1 MTNVDTQY
9 VSSNGLMPLN
19 AMRFEVL
26 DSWRGICALLVA
38 MFHFPLAGIIS
49 QNDFVRGAFLFVDF
63 FFVLSGFVFAHAYG
77 ARLAKGQGLST
88 FLFNRVGRLVP
99 LHLFML
105 LVLVCLELV
114 RWKFQG
120 LGNGQAMF
128 SGRNTLD
135 AILPNMLMIHGL
147 GTMDQLTWNTPS
159 WSIST
164 ELYAY
169 AMFGCLLV
177 LFKSKAHIA
186 TTLVILACAV
196 FFSQHAFTSIDMT
209 YDYGLFRCLYG
220 FATGILVQRIFAFL
234 YSMPQGVPLP
244 VQSIT
249 MIELIIVALVALFV
263 STNNSDLFSF
273 FAPLVFGAAVLVFA
287 REGGLIS
294 KLLKLRTLVYIG
306 TISYSIYLTHL
317 TVQGTL
323 YALARYAHH
332 QFNWGD
338 LVKLEI
344 VGSRAF
350 VYTPLENLM
359 LVSLMLGLTIALSSL
374 TYRVIEKPSRAWFRN
389 RAEQLQKQRLTPA
402 KDIQTA

>member
-1 MTNVDTQY
+1 MTNDDTQY
-9 VSSNGLMPLN
+9 VSSNGVMPLN

-38 MFHFPLAGIIS
+38 MFHFPLAGAIS

-77 ARLAKGQGLST
+77 ARLAKGQGLGT
-88 FLFNRVGRLVP
+88 FLINRIGRLAP
-99 LHLFML
+99 LHVFML
-105 LVLVCLELV
+105 LVLVTLELI
-114 RWKFQG
+114 RWQFQEF
-120 LGNGQAMF
+120 GNGQAVF

-135 AILPNMLMIHGL
+135 AILPNLFMIHGL

-169 AMFGCLLV
+169 AAFGSLWVLCRQKAYLAATLVIIGCLLF
-177 LFKSKAHIA
+177 LLNLKP
-186 TTLVILACAV
+186 
-196 FFSQHAFTSIDMT
+196 TSIEMT
-209 YDYGLFRCLYG
+209 YDYGLFRCLFG
-220 FATGILVQRIFAFL
+220 FAGGILVQHLFAYL
-234 YSMPQGVPLP
+234 YTRGQGASLSVLAL
-244 VQSIT
+244 T
-249 MIELIIVALVALFV
+249 LIELLVVLLVIQFV

-273 FAPLVFGAAVLVFA
+273 FAPVVFGAAVMIFA
-287 REGGLIS
+287 HERGLIS
-294 KLLKLRTLVYIG
+294 KLLKIKPLVYIG

-323 YALARYAHH
+323 YALARYASHH
-332 QFNWGD
+332 FEWRE

-344 VGSRAF
+344 VGSTDF
-350 VYTPLENLM
+350 VYTGTENLM
-359 LVSLMLGLTIALSSL
+359 LVALMLGLTIALSSL
-374 TYRVIEKPSRAWFRN
+374 TYRYIEKPSREWFRA
-389 RAEQLQKQRLTPA
+389 RASTIKTASLTPA

>member
-1 MTNVDTQY
+1 MTNDDTHT
-9 VSSNGLMPLN
+9 VSINGQLSLK
-19 AMRFEVL
+19 AMRFEAL

-77 ARLAKGQGLST
+77 ARLAKGQGFGT
-88 FLFNRVGRLVP
+88 FLINRIGRLAP

-105 LVLVCLELV
+105 LVLVTLELV
-114 RWKFQG
+114 RWQFQEF
-120 LGNGQAMF
+120 GNGQPVF

-135 AILPNMLMIHGL
+135 AILPNVFMIHGL

-169 AMFGCLLV
+169 AVFGCLWV
-177 LFKSKAHIA
+177 LFKQKAHIA
-186 TTLVILACAV
+186 AV
-196 FFSQHAFTSIDMT
+196 FVIIGCLLFFMQLKPTSIEMT
-209 YDYGLFRCLYG
+209 YDFGLFRCLFG
-220 FATGILVQRIFAFL
+220 FAGGILVQSLFAF
-234 YSMPQGVPLP
+234 MHQRAHGFKPAVLP
-244 VQSIT
+244 MTI
-249 MIELIIVALVALFV
+249 MELLIVALVIQFV

-273 FAPLVFGAAVLVFA
+273 FAPIVFGVAVIVFA
-287 REGGLIS
+287 HEGGLIS
-294 KLLKLRTLVYIG
+294 KILKIKPLVYIG

-317 TVQGTL
+317 TVQGSL
-323 YALARYAHH
+323 YALARYASHH
-332 QFNWGD
+332 YDWRE

-344 VGSRAF
+344 VGSTDF
-350 VYTPLENLM
+350 VYTATENLL
-359 LVSLMLGLTIALSSL
+359 LVALMLGLTIALSSL
-374 TYRVIEKPSRAWFRN
+374 TYSYIEKPSREWFRARTA
-389 RAEQLQKQRLTPA
+389 RAKASGVTLA